1 VGSRAVTTLG
11 YLAFVAAG
19 VVLELLAR
27 RPGSRIPTA
36 GALLG
41 RAMRSRT
48 GRLAVVAG
56 WAWVGLHFFAR

>member
-19 VVLELLAR
+19 VVLEVLAR
-27 RPGSRIPTA
+27 RPGSRVATA
-36 GALLG
+36 RALLG
-41 RAMRSRT
+41 RAMRSRA